1 MIGGKAGS
9 ELDIN
14 QTSLPRIIIV
24 RGGGVGD
31 FLLTLPVIF
40 ESLSRYREVILFT
53 KNSYRELLPQDLQKV
68 RTFDLDSELENLPSF
83 AEGADL
89 ITFWKDSIW
98 VREVEGYGL
107 RRLHLLESRPS
118 DEPHVTQAMFK
129 KLDWRISS
137 ETLRSAWLGD
147 HWNPSS
153 ETLWIHPGS
162 GSSQKNAPFSIFEK
176 RAKEWLARRTD
187 NTVVFSFGE
196 ADQALKIIV
205 LESDLCSDPRVQ
217 TKTYQSLRDFKD
229 TLSAFAGSFVGNDSG
244 PSHLAA
250 MLGIPT
256 DVFFRST
263 NPMIWKPL
271 GPRVRVYLDE
281 SGANRIL

>member
-1 MIGGKAGS
+1 MIAGKAGS
-9 ELDIN
+9 ELDVN

-53 KNSYRELLPQDLQKV
+53 KTSYRELLPQDLQKV
-68 RTFDLDSELENLPSF
+68 RTFDLDSELEKLSFF

-89 ITFWKDSIW
+89 ITFWKDSSW
-98 VREVEGYGL
+98 VKEAEGYGF
-107 RRLHLLESRPS
+107 RRLYLLESRPS
-118 DEPHVTQAMFK
+118 DEPHVTRGMFE
-129 KLDWRISS
+129 KLDWGISS
-137 ETLRSAWLGD
+137 ETLRCPWLGD

-162 GSSQKNAPFSIFEK
+162 GSSQKNAPFYIFEK

-205 LESDLCSDPRVQ
+205 HESDLCSDPRVQ
-217 TKTYQSLRDFKD
+217 LRTYRSLKAFKD
-229 TLSAFAGSFVGNDSG
+229 TLSECAGSFVGNDSG
-244 PSHLAA
+244 PSHMAA

-256 DVFFRST
+256 DVFFLST

-281 SGANRIL
+281 SDANRIL

>member
-9 ELDIN
+9 EIGLN
-14 QTSLPRIIIV
+14 QKFLPRIIIV

-53 KNSYRELLPQDLQKV
+53 KTSYRELLPQDLQKV
-68 RTFDLDSELENLPSF
+68 RTFDLDSELEKLSFF

-89 ITFWKDSIW
+89 ITFWKDSSW
-98 VREVEGYGL
+98 VKEAEGYGF
-107 RRLHLLESRPS
+107 RRLYLLESRPS
-118 DEPHVTQAMFK
+118 DEPHVTRGMFE
-129 KLDWRISS
+129 KLDWGISS
-137 ETLRSAWLGD
+137 ETLRCPWLGD

-162 GSSQKNAPFSIFEK
+162 GSSQKNAPFYIFEK

-205 LESDLCSDPRVQ
+205 HESDLCSDPRVQ
-217 TKTYQSLRDFKD
+217 LRTYRSLKAFKD
-229 TLSAFAGSFVGNDSG
+229 TLSECAGSFVGNDSG
-244 PSHLAA
+244 PSHMAA

-256 DVFFRST
+256 DVFFLST

-281 SGANRIL
+281 SDANRIL

>member
-1 MIGGKAGS
+1 MIAGKAGS

-53 KNSYRELLPQDLQKV
+53 KNSYRELLPQDLQKI
-68 RTFDLDSELENLPSF
+68 RTFDLDSELEKLSSL

-89 ITFWKDSIW
+89 ITFWKDSSW
-98 VREVEGYGL
+98 VREVEGYGF

-118 DEPHVTQAMFK
+118 DEPHVTQGMFE
-129 KLDWRISS
+129 KLDWGISS
-137 ETLRSAWLGD
+137 ETLRCPWLGD

-162 GSSQKNAPFSIFEK
+162 GSSQKNAPFYIFEK
-176 RAKEWLARRTD
+176 RAKEWLARRTV
-187 NTVVFSFGE
+187 NNVVFSFGE

-205 LESDLCSDPRVQ
+205 LESDLCSDSRVQ
-217 TKTYQSLRDFKD
+217 TRTYRSLRAFKD
-229 TLSAFAGSFVGNDSG
+229 TLSECAGSFVGNDSG